1 MNGHSINGR
10 AESPRGAF
18 QRSSGHLEIPRRWRR
33 RKPSERMTDPRGAPR
48 PPAAEAALIPQPEL
62 MRSGDGRANR
72 HFKQVADAVFWA
84 ALILAT
90 GIHYGVFRFWPD
102 MTAEVIS
109 VGSGDFTAITL
120 PPKIEIP
127 AAPQTIAR
135 PAVPVMVSGNIDEAI
150 TIAPTTFESNPI
162 SVLPPPTTTREASTE
177 RDLAKAPIFTPFTVK
192 PEIRNRGEVAQAL
205 ARMYPPLLRDAG
217 IGGTVLVWF
226 FINAEG
232 KVERTLVREG
242 SGHADLDE
250 AALKVADIITFTPAL
265 NRDKRVPVWISLPI
279 TFTVR

>member
-1 MNGHSINGR
+1 
-10 AESPRGAF
+10 
-18 QRSSGHLEIPRRWRR
+18 
-33 RKPSERMTDPRGAPR
+33 
-48 PPAAEAALIPQPEL
+48 
-62 MRSGDGRANR
+62 
-72 HFKQVADAVFWA
+72 
-84 ALILAT
+84 
-90 GIHYGVFRFWPD
+90 

-162 SVLPPPTTTREASTE
+162 SVLPPPTTPREASTE